1 MVTLKQ
7 AFRAMLLKCD
17 MKNKMMMMYQKRH
30 EHHSLE
36 HYAIK
41 GNLKVKIPRFFFSF
55 PIRNNKQP
63 ITTHVKL
70 WVASHK
76 SFSTHL
82 KK

>member
-17 MKNKMMMMYQKRH
+17 MKNKMMMMMMMYQKRH
-30 EHHSLE
+30 ERHSLE

-55 PIRNNKQP
+55 PLWNNKQP

-70 WVASHK
+70 
-76 SFSTHL
+76 
-82 KK
+82 